1 LPGRRIRLV
10 SDSQA
15 AKLCCTLVQPRD
27 LLRPDRDWNHFGGS
41 MQKAERVGRFVCLTL
56 LSSAALALAACG
68 GNDSGMSNTATGSAS
83 TGATSS
89 TTPPTSTDTGP
100 TTSATSPP
108 PASSSNSSIAF
119 SWVPPTENNNGS
131 PLTNLAGYKIHY
143 GTASQDYTQVVAVDN
158 PSLNRYVLESLPSGT
173 YYFAI
178 TAYNSAGV
186 ESNLSGEISATLN

>member
-1 LPGRRIRLV
+1 MP
-10 SDSQA
+10 
-15 AKLCCTLVQPRD
+15 
-27 LLRPDRDWNHFGGS
+27 
-41 MQKAERVGRFVCLTL
+41 KAERVGRFVCLTL
-56 LSSAALALAACG
+56 LGSTALALAGC
-68 GNDSGMSNTATGSAS
+68 GNDDSGISNAASTTAT
-83 TGATSS
+83 TPATVADQAPTSGS
-89 TTPPTSTDTGP
+89 TTSGSTTST
-100 TTSATSPP
+100 ATPP

-143 GTASQDYTQVVAVDN
+143 GTASQDYTQVVAVNN
-158 PSLNRYVLESLPSGT
+158 PSLNRYVLDSLPTGT